1 MLGSDFWRL
10 EAELGPEWR
19 PPVGSGRLSEGGS
32 RQEKLRLTFSSRR
45 EDEEEEEE
53 EEGTA
58 EEEVGINNV
67 GVGVGSAGIW
77 TAADVV
83 EDVVEEEEEERT
95 SIVGMLET
103 DDDGGEGREDGEG
116 GRMTARATS
125 GMGMRGVVSDAYER
139 REAGEERRV
148 GKECRSRW
156 SPYH

>member
-19 PPVGSGRLSEGGS
+19 PPVGSGRLSEGES
-32 RQEKLRLTFSSRR
+32 RPEKLRLTFSSRR

-83 EDVVEEEEEERT
+83 EVVVDEEEEEEEEEERT

-103 DDDGGEGREDGEG
+103 VDDGGEGRGDGEG

-139 REAGEERRV
+139 REAGEGESE
-148 GKECRSRW
+148 KEEE
-156 SPYH
+156 